1 MYRLYDIKQPSSSR
15 YYTRDSVF
23 FFHRETESPLS
34 RYICAPYIEPELI
47 FKPALNYISTL
58 PSVGKTKWAI
68 ETILNNYSEKK
79 LITIFCAPTKKLL
92 QQVHKDLIK
101 KGMPRSKVRLIISAD
116 TPSTIETT
124 HLSFSLSEQFTQE
137 INESKDL
144 GSVYLIT
151 HKLYIE
157 SSDIFD
163 ETKSRCML
171 IFDEASEL
179 NISQYNLKVDKNN
192 EAFMKD
198 YVSGELFL
206 QKQKDIGFK
215 HPVLKPNDIL
225 PYMRLTANK
234 KILTEYRAMG
244 DTLFNSNFYELLKRM
259 CDSRYSVYMM
269 ENGSQFNFFNFV
281 SPEYAFDGFHEVYL
295 MSAFFEHS
303 ELFHILQK
311 NYELINQ
318 SHLFNPKRKSKV
330 IKQYKRLQIHSLCE
344 DNRYLSKLRLLG
356 SQILDPE
363 LPESC
368 RAKLIKIL
376 ARGFDKYRKAVEK
389 NSTKTYSVNT
399 LYQYYIKEL
408 HHRGRT
414 PGSGKK
420 VTKKVQ
426 AKITALTGM
435 RFDELF
441 SPPILPYFKHA
452 EELVIKLRKTN
463 LISSNSTD
471 TLVVTNNVTKNTV
484 ANYID
489 YTYTRVNSGME
500 FMSVKSHGMN
510 NYSHI
515 HIMIFLASLNPQPRL
530 ASFLAAFIP
539 EFDYRKQWIAANIA
553 QSVARLSIRDITSKE
568 PCHLIVY
575 SSKVAEV
582 LNELLY
588 PYLGYEL
595 KVKKYK
601 HRYKY
606 TTFNKS
612 LNCITEYS
620 DDELKDVYY
629 EKSKKKRNY
638 KNKTQTTDDV
648 FREHNEYTSVVNKL
662 NSNANKIR
670 RLKKVIANN
679 PKDIK
684 TQKEI
689 DVLTQVNSD
698 LALEKIKCKIKI
710 AREEG
715 YDYQPQLRFIKSI
728 KESDPKFAK
737 KYLMSK

>member
-1 MYRLYDIKQPSSSR
+1 M
-15 YYTRDSVF
+15 
-23 FFHRETESPLS
+23 S
-34 RYICAPYIEPELI
+34 RYICAPYTDPELI

-92 QQVHKDLIK
+92 QQVYKDLIK
-101 KGMPRSKVRLIISAD
+101 KGMPRSKVHLIMSAD
-116 TPSTIETT
+116 THSTEESSI
-124 HLSFSLSEQFTQE
+124 LSFSLSEQFTQE

-157 SSDIFD
+157 SSDIFE

-206 QKQKDIGFK
+206 RKQKEIGFK
-215 HPVLKPNDIL
+215 HPVLKPKDIL

-344 DNRYLSKLRLLG
+344 DNSYLSKLRLLG

-368 RAKLIKIL
+368 RAKIIKIL
-376 ARGFDKYRKAVEK
+376 ARGFDKYRKAVES

-399 LYQYYIKEL
+399 LYRYYIKEL
-408 HHRGRT
+408 HNRGRT

-426 AKITALTGM
+426 AKITAVTGM

-441 SPPILPYFKHA
+441 SPPIIPYFKHA
-452 EELVIKLRKTN
+452 EELVNKFRKTN
-463 LISSNSTD
+463 LTSSNTTD
-471 TLVVTNNVTKNTV
+471 TLIVTNNVTKSTV
-484 ANYID
+484 ASYIEYNYPD
-489 YTYTRVNSGME
+489 VNSGMD

-530 ASFLAAFIP
+530 ASFLTAFIP

-553 QSVARLSIRDITSKE
+553 QSVARLSIRDINSKE

-575 SSKVAEV
+575 SSKVADV
-582 LNELLY
+582 LIELLL
-588 PYLGYEL
+588 PYIGYEIKL
-595 KVKKYK
+595 KKCN
-601 HRYKY
+601 HNYKY
-606 TTFNKS
+606 TTFNSS

-620 DDELKDVYY
+620 DDELKEIYY
-629 EKSKKKRNY
+629 EKSKKKRDY
-638 KNKTQTTDDV
+638 KDKKQTTDEV
-648 FREHNEYTSVVNKL
+648 FRTHDEYTKVVSNL

-670 RLKKVIANN
+670 RLKKLITKEQTNVKLQ
-679 PKDIK
+679 KDL
-684 TQKEI
+684 
-689 DVLTQVNSD
+689 DVLTQLNAE

-710 AREEG
+710 AYEEG

-737 KYLMSK
+737 KYIGTK